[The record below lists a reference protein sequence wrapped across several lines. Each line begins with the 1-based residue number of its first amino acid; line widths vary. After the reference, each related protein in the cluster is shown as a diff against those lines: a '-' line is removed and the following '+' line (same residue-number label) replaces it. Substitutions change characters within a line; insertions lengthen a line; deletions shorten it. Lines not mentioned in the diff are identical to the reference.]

1 MELPVHDVSGK
12 AVGAIQMADDVFG
25 LRPNLSALHQTF
37 VTQMANRR
45 SGIHETKTRGQVR
58 GSTVKIRPQKG
69 SGNARQGSI
78 RAPHHTGGGV
88 VFGPH
93 TRSHAKALPKQVRR
107 LAIRSALSA
116 KARDGE
122 IIVLDKLALNGP
134 RTKDMAAILNAL
146 GQEHSVIIVT
156 AEPDANVKRSVAN
169 LPRVLT
175 MATPYLNVADMMNH
189 RALVMTQEAV
199 QKAELLWG
207 GERAKAR
214 RSPMPE
220 GAR

>member
-1 MELPVHDVSGK
+1 MELPVRDITGET
-12 AVGAIQMADDVFG
+12 VGAIELADDVFG

-37 VTQMANRR
+37 VAQMANRR

-58 GSTVKIRPQKG
+58 GSTAKIRPQKG
-69 SGNARQGSI
+69 TGSARQGSI

-88 VFGPH
+88 AFGPH
-93 TRSHAKALPKQVRR
+93 SRSYAQALPRQVRR
-107 LAIRSALSA
+107 LAIRSALSS

-122 IIVLDKLALNGP
+122 LIVLDDLALTAP
-134 RTKDMAAILNAL
+134 RTRDMAALLNAL
-146 GQEHSVIIVT
+146 GQERSAIIVT
-156 AEPDANVKRSVAN
+156 AEPDDHVKRSVAN

-175 MATPYLNVADMMNH
+175 MATPYLNVADMMNYH
-189 RALVMTQEAV
+189 TLVMTRDAV

-214 RSPMPE
+214 RAPLPE

>member
-1 MELPVHDVSGK
+1 MELPVRDITGK
-12 AVGAIQMADDVFG
+12 AVGAIELADDVFG

-37 VTQMANRR
+37 VAQMANRR

-93 TRSHAKALPKQVRR
+93 SRSYAQALPRQVRR
-107 LAIRSALSA
+107 LAIRSALSS

-122 IIVLDKLALNGP
+122 LIVLDNLAFTSP
-134 RTKDMAAILNAL
+134 RTRDMAALLNAL
-146 GQEHSVIIVT
+146 GQERSAIIVT

-175 MATPYLNVADMMNH
+175 MATPYLNVADMMNYH
-189 RALVMTQEAV
+189 TLVMTQDAV
-199 QKAELLWG
+199 HKAELLWG

-214 RSPMPE
+214 RAPLPG